1 LLTAPYTERK
11 SLDQRVLSAI
21 TKVPREEFVRF
32 EDRIL
37 AYNNSPLPIGFGQT
51 ISQPFIIALMT
62 DLLCPDKDSIML
74 EIGTGSGYQTAILAE
89 LVKKVYSIELVL
101 PLAEQARARLSHLEY
116 QNVEIKAS
124 NGYTGWPECAP
135 YDGILVTAAVP
146 EIPAILIEQLK
157 FGGRLVVPVGLPS
170 SKQDLI
176 RVIKKERGQILRESL
191 LAVSFGLLLNPDK
204 A

>member
-1 LLTAPYTERK
+1 MLTAPYTERK

-74 EIGTGSGYQTAILAE
+74 EIGTGSGY
-89 LVKKVYSIELVL
+89 
-101 PLAEQARARLSHLEY
+101 
-116 QNVEIKAS
+116 
-124 NGYTGWPECAP
+124 
-135 YDGILVTAAVP
+135 
-146 EIPAILIEQLK
+146 
-157 FGGRLVVPVGLPS
+157 
-170 SKQDLI
+170 
-176 RVIKKERGQILRESL
+176 
-191 LAVSFGLLLNPDK
+191 
-204 A
+204 